1 MSARGFPG
9 SREEW
14 YLAGTIAT
22 TDVSVSPAGSLP
34 GRAGTANHTTVHTT
48 ARTMLAHR
56 QAPIL
61 SCRAMRTGSHQVTGT
76 ILAAGFLG
84 GWVSASWIA
93 PAPVTTQVAPPR
105 PAPVAPVVVMP
116 HVALSQV
123 QAPDTTPVAERNPF
137 TFRDRTAAP
146 AHAGATS
153 RTASPLELPVAT
165 DSVDAPVDAPLRPV
179 WRLVGLATAADGGTT
194 AILTSATGLQL
205 VTVGATLPDGAVVAA
220 IDGTRV
226 TIRRASGETE
236 TLDLP

>member
-1 MSARGFPG
+1 
-9 SREEW
+9 
-14 YLAGTIAT
+14 
-22 TDVSVSPAGSLP
+22 
-34 GRAGTANHTTVHTT
+34 
-48 ARTMLAHR
+48 
-56 QAPIL
+56 
-61 SCRAMRTGSHQVTGT
+61 MRTGSHQVTGT

-93 PAPVTTQVAPPR
+93 PAPV
-105 PAPVAPVVVMP
+105 
-116 HVALSQV
+116 
-123 QAPDTTPVAERNPF
+123 